1 MKIQQQTI
9 SRAILLTAAQRGAEK
24 STCPSEIARLLF
36 PNDWRKHMKE
46 VVDVAIDLQH
56 QGKVLITQK
65 GLPVDINK
73 IKGPIR
79 IKLS

>member
-1 MKIQQQTI
+1 MKYPDIANTI
-9 SRAILLTAAQRGAEK
+9 LAVAAKRGREK

-36 PNDWRKHMKE
+36 PDDWRRHMKE
-46 VVDVAIDLQH
+46 IREAAIDLQY

-65 GLPVDINK
+65 GKPVDISK

-79 IKLS
+79 IRIV